1 MAENYIDYLTPDQLA
16 GIGALGVGGLGT
28 LDILG
33 GSAPAATQP
42 YRTFTAPLSN
52 KGNPTSKLAGN
63 QIVVYENQPVRLVD
77 NRTGT
82 VAYEGTGY
90 EAAQKAIE
98 MGQILSDTYGRK
110 ATWNIQTLDPYADTY
125 VNVANEKKN
134 KSFLGKVGSV
144 LGTALPIAMIPLTMG
159 ASAPLA
165 GLSTAGTIGLGAGVG
180 AASAALRGQNIL
192 KGAALGGLTSAGGQF
207 LSGPLKG
214 IGLSADVARAVGTGL
229 GATAG
234 GLATGQNLKNSL
246 LGGVAAGGLTY
257 LGGKL
262 FQPGATPGAEPQFDI
277 NGDLIPNA
285 LSDLSF
291 GPITSVDPTAALLSG
306 VGGGSLVPSGGAAPS
321 YSDNIVV
328 TAKGA
333 TPVASPTGLYDD
345 NIVVTAKG
353 LTPVITDRGPVS
365 ILPPTFGGTPI
376 VTDQISPSDQ
386 SDRQDMTDYQM
397 EEVFGLG
404 PGGTGGLSTKD
415 LIRLGLLAPSVIS
428 GIGSL
433 LGGGGGG
440 GTGIATDKTP
450 VTYNPLGRGLS
461 QIAFDPFTYGQAT
474 GNQPGE
480 FAFFTPT
487 AAAAKKDGG
496 EIEDDTVK
504 HLIEYHKGGGHS
516 GPGPVKGVGSGQEDL
531 IPAWLSDGEY
541 VWSAQD
547 VADLGDGSTDEGVR
561 RLDKMRQMVRKRAG
575 RKDIK
580 KIAKPQRGI
589 DKMLKAVGGTV

>member
-110 ATWNIQTLDPYADTY
+110 ATWNIQTLDPYANAY
-125 VNVANEKKN
+125 VNVANENKN

-144 LGTALPIAMIPLTMG
+144 LGTALPIAVSLIPGLQVLG
-159 ASAPLA
+159 PIGSSIVA
-165 GLSTAGTIGLGAGVG
+165 GGAG
-180 AASAALRGQNIL
+180 AALRGDDVL
-192 KGAALGGLTSAGGQF
+192 SGAALGGLTAAGGKF
-207 LSGPLKG
+207 LGPVIEGAGVGAKAATAIGSG
-214 IGLSADVARAVGTGL
+214 I

-234 GLATGQNLKNSL
+234 GLATGQNLQNSL
-246 LGGVAAGGLTY
+246 LGGVASGGLSY
-257 LGGKL
+257 LGGEL
-262 FQPGATPGAEPQFDI
+262 RGALKGSPV
-277 NGDLIPNA
+277 
-285 LSDLSF
+285 S
-291 GPITSVDPTAALLSG
+291 TS
-306 VGGGSLVPSGGAAPS
+306 GGGNAPVSGIGGGDIIVTGTTPVSIAAPQVS
-321 YSDNIVV
+321 STNKAPEKQVSGSDEIVV
-328 TAKGA
+328 TG
-333 TPVASPTGLYDD
+333 T
-345 NIVVTAKG
+345 
-353 LTPVITDRGPVS
+353 RPVS

-415 LIRLGLLAPSVIS
+415 LIRLGLLAPSVIN

-433 LGGGGGG
+433 LGGGGGGG

-461 QIAFDPFTYGQAT
+461 QIGFDPFSYGQAT

-487 AAAAKKDGG
+487 AAVAKKDGG